1 MSCYFKDEKADITAE
16 ITSELQKYVDMKKSK
31 SIRREKAGNVI
42 KVFLLKQIKT
52 IDGAINFRPI
62 SSMRDSNEYLPDY
75 LVSSGTRALD
85 NFFPDHTYVECRTL
99 VVNNLA
105 TMRKWRDGKGFSFE
119 IYTERMN
126 VIESN
131 LKPVK

>member
-42 KVFLLKQIKT
+42 KVFLRKHIKT

-75 LVSSGTRALD
+75 LVSTISITSQQT
-85 NFFPDHTYVECRTL
+85 HTFEYCSTSL
-99 VVNNLA
+99 VKYWKCPCWGL
-105 TMRKWRDGKGFSFE
+105 RKSKR
-119 IYTERMN
+119 
-126 VIESN
+126 
-131 LKPVK
+131 